1 MLKNFLKYTISL
13 AIAFGLLW
21 YVYKDLNLAA
31 MFAKLG
37 SVNYFWVFLSL
48 IIALT
53 SHVIRAYRWNLLLSP
68 LGYQLST
75 FRTFLA
81 VMVGY
86 FVNLLLPRMGE
97 ISRCGIL
104 KRTDDV
110 PITTSLGTV
119 VAERIIDVI
128 SVLFVVALTLLLEF
142 QQLKDFFFGFVAST
156 FDNFNFLNLLLVLGI
171 IGMITLVIALLV
183 WARREK
189 LRQHSLFQKIKVFA
203 QEMLKGLTSTR
214 RLNNRTGFWV
224 STVALWVLYYLMSYT
239 MFFTLPETSHLGLL
253 AGLAVL
259 TMGSLGM
266 AAPVQGGIGTFHVLV
281 SGVLVLYGVS
291 EPDGVLFATLTHG
304 IQTLSFVIFGG
315 ISFAISLLI
324 SRRKAKVQAVAK
336 SGV

>member
-1 MLKNFLKYTISL
+1 
-13 AIAFGLLW
+13 LLW

-31 MFAKLG
+31 MFSRLA

-68 LGYQLST
+68 LGYKMST

-97 ISRCGIL
+97 ISRCGML

-128 SVLFVVALTLLLEF
+128 SLFVVVALTLLLEF
-142 QQLKDFFFGFVAST
+142 QRLKGFFFGFATRT
-156 FDNFNFLNLLLVLGI
+156 FENFNLLNLLLVLGI
-171 IGMITLVIALLV
+171 TGIISLVIVLLV
-183 WARREK
+183 RSRKEQ
-189 LRQHSLFQKIKVFA
+189 LGQNSIFQKIKSFA
-203 QEMLKGLTSTR
+203 QEMLKGLTSINK
-214 RLNNRTGFWV
+214 LNNPAGFWV
-224 STVALWVLYYLMSYT
+224 SSVLIWVLYYLMSYT

-259 TMGSLGM
+259 TTGSLGM
-266 AAPVQGGIGTFHVLV
+266 AAPVQGGIGTFHILV
-281 SGVLVLYGVS
+281 SGVLVLYGIS
-291 EPDGVLFATLTHG
+291 EQDGVLFATLTHG

-324 SRRKAKVQAVAK
+324 SRRKAKVQSLAK
-336 SGV
+336 SV

>member
-13 AIAFGLLW
+13 AIACGLLW

-31 MFAKLG
+31 MVAKLG

-48 IIALT
+48 IIALS
-53 SHVIRAYRWNLLLSP
+53 SHVVRAYRWNLLLSP

-75 FRTFLA
+75 FRIFLA
-81 VMVGY
+81 IMVGY

-128 SVLFVVALTLLLEF
+128 SVLFVVGLTLLLEF
-142 QQLKDFFFGFVAST
+142 QQLKEFFFGFVVST

-189 LRQHSLFQKIKVFA
+189 LGQHGLFQKIKTFA

-214 RLNNRTGFWV
+214 RLKNRTGFWV
-224 STVALWVLYYLMSYT
+224 STVVLWILYYLMSYT
-239 MFFTLPETSHLGLL
+239 MFFTLSETSHLGLL
-253 AGLAVL
+253 AGLSVL

-315 ISFAISLLI
+315 ISFVISLLI
-324 SRRKAKVQAVAK
+324 SRRKTKVQAVAK
-336 SGV
+336 SNV